1 MSVNSLK
8 IIVIIPAAGTGHRFG
23 DSSTPKQ
30 YSIVCD
36 KPLIYHTINAF
47 LRFLSITELKFFQ
60 LFLSF
65 VFN

>member
-8 IIVIIPAAGTGHRFG
+8 IIVIIPAAGSGHRFG
-23 DSSTPKQ
+23 DSLTPKQ

-47 LRFLSITELKFFQ
+47 LRYSLDST
-60 LFLSF
+60 F
-65 VFN
+65 VLIFGLVLTKK